1 MIMSGSSRG
10 SLVVSLNFFL
20 VDFFMFMDENKGFFF
35 FFPQFCGFK
44 SLVITFIVLKFS
56 ENNCSKKNEIFQ
68 IFTSKNSPQNMWV
81 GQVSNK
87 H

>member
-35 FFPQFCGFK
+35 SNF
-44 SLVITFIVLKFS
+44 VV
-56 ENNCSKKNEIFQ
+56 SKV
-68 IFTSKNSPQNMWV
+68 W
-81 GQVSNK
+81 
-87 H
+87 